1 MDAMEVQE
9 TADSTVLRIVLG
21 RPVRVLGYAPRSR
34 TRLIEIRVEPG
45 AAPRLDGET
54 MRDEE
59 RLRVAPGISGWLR
72 DVRLEPQSGGTG
84 VIVVEFVDPVD
95 YALRSEGAGSAIV
108 LRVRKE
114 AGKTAARPAP
124 AASTGDPDELL
135 EEAARAMRDGAY
147 PRAIALYTKLVE
159 MPEGP
164 WSATALEYLGLARQ
178 KNGQRAHARAEYEL
192 YLLRHPEGDG
202 AERVRQ
208 RLEALR
214 TARQPRRTTLVR
226 APTRDGIE
234 LDGYGTFSTS
244 YQRVESFADLS
255 GAVLADS
262 SQIFEG
268 DVTGLARRGDWDARL
283 RASGYYRYDYTEGDT
298 GRGSRIRYLSL
309 EMRNRM
315 LRSRGVVGRQPGR
328 GGGVLG
334 RFDGLRFDVG
344 LTDAIQVGGVFGFPQ
359 VSSIDDGLDT
369 GRMFG
374 GVRIAAE
381 RLFDHLDGE
390 AYVIGQSADGLVDRV
405 GIGGELRYAGSLGSV
420 LVGLDF
426 DPYYAS
432 LNLASLSANIA
443 LTRTTW
449 LNVHAD
455 RRNAPFLTSRNALI
469 GRPETS
475 LSALEAGFTADG
487 VEGLA
492 RDRTAQISSVT
503 VGVEQQIA
511 RGWRL
516 VADVGGMAMTGTPA
530 SGDVAATPATGWEF
544 AYLLQAIGQD
554 WLIEGD
560 SVRASLRI
568 FDGRLYTGYTLF
580 ASARHALPHGFRI
593 TPLLVVD
600 YRDQRATRD
609 VLTLRPGIQA
619 QYRYR
624 RLSFEA
630 DVRGEW
636 LRGIGDG
643 TPRPADQ
650 QTGYVLFVSIRVDI

>member
-9 TADSTVLRIVLG
+9 SADSTDLRIVLG
-21 RPVRVLGYAPRSR
+21 RPVRVLGHAPRGR
-34 TRLIEIRVEPG
+34 TRLIEIRVQPG
-45 AAPRLDGET
+45 AAPRSDGET

-59 RLRVAPGISGWLR
+59 RLRVPPGVSGWLR
-72 DVRLEPQSGGTG
+72 DVRLEPQTGGTG
-84 VIVVEFVDPVD
+84 MIVVEFVDPVD
-95 YALRSEGAGSAIV
+95 YVLRSEGGGTAVV

-114 AGKTAARPAP
+114 SGKNAAGPPPVAR
-124 AASTGDPDELL
+124 TGDPDELL

-192 YLLRHPEGDG
+192 YLLRYPDGDG
-202 AERVRQ
+202 SERVRQ

-214 TARQPRRTTLVR
+214 TARQPRRTTLVP
-226 APTRDGIE
+226 APTRNETE

-283 RASGYYRYDYTEGDT
+283 RASGYYRYDYTERDT
-298 GRGSRIRYLSL
+298 GRGSRVRYLSL
-309 EMRNRM
+309 EMRNRT

-334 RFDGLRFDVG
+334 RFDGLRLDVG
-344 LTDAIQVGGVFGFPQ
+344 LGDAIRVGGVFGFPQ

-369 GRMFG
+369 SRMLG
-374 GVRIAAE
+374 GVRIGAE
-381 RLFDHLDGE
+381 RIFDRLDGE

-405 GIGGELRYAGSLGSV
+405 GIGGELRYAGRLGSV

-426 DPYYAS
+426 DAYYAS
-432 LNLASLSANIA
+432 LNLASLSASIG

-455 RRNAPFLTSRNALI
+455 RRNAPFLTTRNALI
-469 GRPETS
+469 GRPESS
-475 LSALEAGFTADG
+475 LSALEIGFTDG
-487 VEGLA
+487 QIEDLA

-503 VGVEQQIA
+503 VGVEQQI
-511 RGWRL
+511 GEDWRL
-516 VADVGGMAMTGTPA
+516 VADVGGMAMSGTPA
-530 SGDVAATPATGWEF
+530 SGGVAAMPATGWEF
-544 AYLLQAIGQD
+544 SYLLQAIGQD
-554 WLIEGD
+554 SLMEGD

-580 ASARHALPHGFRI
+580 ASARYPLPHGFRI

-600 YRDQRATRD
+600 YRDQRVTRD
-609 VLTLRPGIQA
+609 VLTLRPGLQA

-624 RLSFEA
+624 MLTFEA

-636 LRGIGDG
+636 LRGVGSG
-643 TPRPADQ
+643 PARPASQ
-650 QTGYVLFVSIRVDI
+650 QTGYVLFVSIRLDI